1 MNSLEFR
8 GKTDP
13 EVRQK
18 LVEMRLSYNN
28 ELMEILEKEQIR
40 ESQRE
45 LLIQKISNPQD
56 AELLE
61 MQFVK
66 EREEASRKIK
76 IASEIHEKQIQ
87 KYIQQKK
94 QYINWLITG

>member
-45 LLIQKISNPQD
+45 LMIQKISNP
-56 AELLE
+56 
-61 MQFVK
+61 
-66 EREEASRKIK
+66 
-76 IASEIHEKQIQ
+76 
-87 KYIQQKK
+87 
-94 QYINWLITG
+94 